1 MKDHKPFCTEEID
14 HPGQCLEETWVVPKR
29 VQWRSANIV
38 MLPQIT
44 NPKEPEK
51 KVFKRRASK
60 RRKRLKRKDWVY
72 TEPWMCRLYEPPG
85 RLITIPAPEE
95 RKVLALIEV
104 NERFEAD
111 QIPALLGFGNQ
122 GLCDLLRR
130 MTYV

>member
-1 MKDHKPFCTEEID
+1 
-14 HPGQCLEETWVVPKR
+14 
-29 VQWRSANIV
+29 
-38 MLPQIT
+38 
-44 NPKEPEK
+44 
-51 KVFKRRASK
+51 
-60 RRKRLKRKDWVY
+60 
-72 TEPWMCRLYEPPG
+72 MCRLYEPPG